1 MYEMDKNFYRNVAR
15 GLMREAKRER
25 SKAASSSWLTGWWHE
40 LLAQQHEH
48 RAKGYMR
55 TYYMMLDVEILT
67 RKK

>member
-1 MYEMDKNFYRNVAR
+1 MHHINKDHYRRVAR
-15 GLMREAKRER
+15 GLMRAAKVER
-25 SKAASSSWLTGWWHE
+25 AKAASSSWLTGWWHE